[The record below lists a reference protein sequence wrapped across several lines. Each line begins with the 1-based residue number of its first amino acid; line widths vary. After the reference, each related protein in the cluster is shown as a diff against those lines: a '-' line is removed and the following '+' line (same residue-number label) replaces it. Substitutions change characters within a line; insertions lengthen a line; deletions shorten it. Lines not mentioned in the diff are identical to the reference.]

1 MKNNFQVPLILPDL
15 RAQETIGQIIGSLN
29 QLTKVSDNIFDKI
42 DQKCEEFQST
52 LEALSKVRVQTY
64 YDSSQRFYLQKIRCY
79 NCNSRLNGGKPIFQ
93 ESLKHRIDTDLMKVN
108 AFW

>member
-15 RAQETIGQIIGSLN
+15 RAQETIVQIIGSLN

-52 LEALSKVRVQTY
+52 LEALSKVRVKTY
-64 YDSSQRFYLQKIRCY
+64 YDIS
-79 NCNSRLNGGKPIFQ
+79 
-93 ESLKHRIDTDLMKVN
+93 
-108 AFW
+108 